1 VATPNPH
8 ANLHAVTSPPR
19 SSGNPRTGGR
29 QRISTPVLAGI
40 GPERLRVALVC
51 DWFLPRL
58 GGLELHLRDL
68 AQHLMALGHT
78 VEVITPTPGDAMV
91 EGIRVHRIEA
101 PRLPGIGVIWTRSG
115 FRKIREVI
123 QQGQYDVVHSHVSII
138 SPAAYVGARAA
149 QRLDLPTVLTFHSL
163 TLGPQFLFRLLGRV
177 LGLRRW
183 EAIVSA
189 VSTIAARRIA
199 PLVAQ
204 DSVLRLPNGIDPI
217 RWRVAHGPKDPNE
230 VHLITVMRLNRK
242 KRPRALLR
250 AFHEVRQR
258 VPELTFWLRIIG
270 DGPQRPKLERLVRKL
285 GVQDYVYFFGYRTR
299 EQIRD
304 LFADADI
311 FVLAAKLES
320 FGLAALEAR
329 TAGLPVVAMAE
340 TGIADF
346 IHDER
351 EGLLAKSDAH
361 FVEQLARLSRDRKLR
376 ERIAEYNS
384 DSFPPVGWEG
394 VVARHIRLYREAI
407 AMRLPN

>member
-1 VATPNPH
+1 VATLNPH
-8 ANLHAVTSPPR
+8 ANLHGVTSPPR
-19 SSGNPRTGGR
+19 SSGNPLTGSR

-40 GPERLRVALVC
+40 GPERLRIALVC

-68 AQHLMALGHT
+68 AQHLTAVGHT
-78 VEVITPTPGDAMV
+78 VEVITPTPGDAVV
-91 EGIRVHRIEA
+91 EGIRVHRIDA
-101 PRLPGIGVIWTRSG
+101 PRLPGVGVIWTRRG
-115 FRKIREVI
+115 IRKIREVI
-123 QQGQYDVVHSHVSII
+123 QQGHYDVVHSHVSII
-138 SPAAYVGARAA
+138 SPAAYVGALAA

-163 TLGPQFLFRLLGRV
+163 TLGPRFLFRLLGRV

-189 VSTIAARRIA
+189 VSTMAARRIA
-199 PLVAQ
+199 PLVAR

-217 RWRVAHGPKDPNE
+217 RWRVAPGPKDPKE

-242 KRPRALLR
+242 KRPTALIR
-250 AFHEVRQR
+250 AFAALRQR

-270 DGPQRPKLERLVRKL
+270 DGPQRRKLERLVRKL
-285 GVQDYVYFFGYRTR
+285 GLQEHVYFFGYRTR

-329 TAGLPVVAMAE
+329 TAGLPVVAMAD

-361 FVEQLARLSRDRKLR
+361 FIEQLARLSRDRKLR

-384 DSFPPVGWEG
+384 DSLPPVGWEG
-394 VVARHIRLYREAI
+394 VVARHVRLYREAI
-407 AMRLPN
+407 AMRVPG